1 MARSEHDILADV
13 KKLAIEYYELTGKPL
28 GVTGEIAEVEAADK
42 LGLELAEA
50 RTEGYDAIRRKGKRP
65 TRIQIKGRRILDG
78 KPLYQGRVSKID
90 LTKPFD
96 TVALVLL
103 DQRYNAVE
111 IWEAPRAKVEAR
123 ITAPVPRRATNAD
136 LSGFRSSSQS
146 PSAFGFCPTPKVL
159 VAPVMPS
166 LGLAALAAMLF

>member
-1 MARSEHDILADV
+1 MTRSEHEILSDV
-13 KKLAIEYYELTGKPL
+13 KKLAIEYYDLTGKPL

-42 LGLELAEA
+42 LGLDLAEV
-50 RTEGYDAIRRKGKRP
+50 RTEGYDAIRRHGKRR

-103 DQRYNAVE
+103 DQRYDTVE

-123 ITAPVPRRATNAD
+123 IRAPGSKARNER
-136 LSGFRSSSQS
+136 G
-146 PSAFGFCPTPKVL
+146 
-159 VAPVMPS
+159 S
-166 LGLAALAAMLF
+166 LGISQFKSIAERVWARPDPQT